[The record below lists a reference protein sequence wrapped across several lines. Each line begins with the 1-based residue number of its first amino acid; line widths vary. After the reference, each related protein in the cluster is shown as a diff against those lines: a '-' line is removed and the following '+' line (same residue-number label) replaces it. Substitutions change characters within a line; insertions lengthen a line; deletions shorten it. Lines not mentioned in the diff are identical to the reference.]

1 MAKAAAALL
10 ACTAITPFT
19 LPASA
24 QSSRVARPLSE
35 AAAKQ
40 AADQILEAV
49 RQRDGA
55 LRYSQFSQA
64 LQTTSSPSMVQ
75 GPRPIASAREL
86 DHSVGAHGPQR
97 QQLR

>member
-19 LPASA
+19 LPVAA

-40 AADQILEAV
+40 AQQPEDERVEQTYTTRFVDMFAHARNQIPP
-49 RQRDGA
+49 GA
-55 LRYSQFSQA
+55 A
-64 LQTTSSPSMVQ
+64 LHPYVAINSLM
-75 GPRPIASAREL
+75 AR
-86 DHSVGAHGPQR
+86 SFR
-97 QQLR
+97 